1 MDLKMYAYSGCGTCR
16 KASKWLEANGLS
28 ATTLPIRETPP
39 SRKELT
45 RALSC
50 VDSVRKLF
58 NTSGG
63 DYKEMGMKDRL
74 PTLSDLEAIELLAT
88 HGNLVKRPF
97 LLHPKGVLTGFDEA
111 AWTRDLLA

>member
-1 MDLKMYAYSGCGTCR
+1 MTLKMYAYSGCGTCR
-16 KASKWLEANGLS
+16 KASKWLETNGLS
-28 ATTLPIRETPP
+28 ATILPIRETPP
-39 SRKELT
+39 TREELT
-45 RALSC
+45 RALGF

-97 LLHPKGVLTGFDEA
+97 LLHPKGVLVGFDEA
-111 AWTRDLLA
+111 AWTRELST